1 MERFEVDKETLTNRY
16 YSGVLRLLCASHWV
30 EPSTGEYI
38 KIPQGLK
45 TYYQYRSTMYN
56 VFSATD
62 RGYIE
67 SHITVGGVL
76 GISSDTIKR
85 VYNPLLKRMGLIETH
100 GTFSENNI
108 TYIVNPISRC
118 SGHLVN
124 EKLLGRGKK
133 EFKSSKGEFDYNALK
148 RLERHKKLGDK
159 LQNDS
164 GVDKLVVDKKE
175 YMELRKL
182 KRQYKEGE

>member
-1 MERFEVDKETLTNRY
+1 MQRFEVDKETLTNRY
-16 YSGVLRLLCASHWV
+16 YSGVLRLLCASHWID
-30 EPSTGEYI
+30 PCTGEKV

-45 TYYQYRSTMYN
+45 TYYQYRSSMYN
-56 VFSATD
+56 VFNSMD
-62 RGYIE
+62 KRYIE

-85 VYNPLLKRMGLIETH
+85 VYNPLLKRMRLIETH

-108 TYIVNPISRC
+108 TYVVNPISRC
-118 SGHLVN
+118 DGFLVN
-124 EKLLGRGKK
+124 EKLIGRGKK
-133 EFKSSKGEFDYNALK
+133 EFKKDKGGFDYEALK

-164 GVDKLVVDKKE
+164 GSDKMVVDKKE
-175 YMELRKL
+175 YMELRKIN
-182 KRQYKEGE
+182 KMYKEGV